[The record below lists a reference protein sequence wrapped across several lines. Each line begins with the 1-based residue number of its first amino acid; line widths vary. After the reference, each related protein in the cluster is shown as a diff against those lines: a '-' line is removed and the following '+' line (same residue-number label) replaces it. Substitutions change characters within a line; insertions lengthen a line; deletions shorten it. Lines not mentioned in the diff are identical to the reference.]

1 MDFFQY
7 LGEKRLKKESPLAY
21 KLRPKRLE
29 EIVGQEHILGEGK
42 PLYNLIKNDKLTSII
57 LYGPPGTGKTTIA
70 HVIAQVTNNIFKSI
84 NATIAGI
91 NDIKKIIEEAKLEF
105 SQGGRRTILFI
116 DEIHRFN
123 KLQQDALLPSV
134 EEGIIVLI
142 GATTEN
148 PFYEVNK
155 ALVSRSLVFELFP
168 LKEEDIIKIINR
180 AISDKEN
187 GLGEMNIKVEEN
199 AKRLIARLSNGDAR
213 VALNILEACVYST
226 KPLEDG
232 TIMITQDTVGNLSN
246 RKISLYDATGDM
258 HYDTISAFIK
268 SVRGSDPDAALF
280 YLAKMLDSGED
291 IKFIARRLIILAA
304 EDIGLADPMALNVAT
319 SAAWACEF
327 VGMPEARIILSEA
340 TIYLAC
346 APKSNSAYL
355 AIEKALEDAKNTPIK
370 SIPMHLRMA
379 SHGEEKLGH
388 GIGYLYPHDFKNH
401 WVKQQYLP
409 DELVGRRYYYPSEM
423 GKEREIKEYIENLK
437 KEDSNKSS

>member
-21 KLRPKRLE
+21 KLRPKQLE
-29 EIVGQEHILGEGK
+29 DIVGQDHILSKGK

-57 LYGPPGTGKTTIA
+57 LYGPPGTGKTSIAQVIA
-70 HVIAQVTNNIFKSI
+70 HVTNKIFRSI
-84 NATIAGI
+84 NATTAGI
-91 NDIKKIIEEAKLEF
+91 NDIKKIIEEAKSEF
-105 SQGGRRTILFI
+105 SQGGQKTILFI

-134 EEGIIVLI
+134 EEGTIILI

-168 LKEEDIIKIINR
+168 LKEEDIIKIIDR

-187 GLGEMNIKVEEN
+187 GLGEMNVKVEEE
-199 AKRLIARLSNGDAR
+199 AKRLIAKISNGDAR
-213 VALNILEACVYST
+213 AALNILEACVYST

-232 TIMITQDTVGNLSN
+232 TIVVTKDTVGELSN
-246 RKISLYDATGDM
+246 RQISLYDATGDM

-280 YLAKMLDSGED
+280 YLAKMLNSGED
-291 IKFIARRLIILAA
+291 VKFIARRLIILAA
-304 EDIGLADPMALNVAT
+304 EDIGLADPTALSVAT

-327 VGMPEARIILSEA
+327 VGMPEARIILAEA

-355 AIEKALEDAKNTPIK
+355 AIEKAIEDAKNIPIK

-379 SHGEEKLGH
+379 LNGEEKLGH
-388 GIGYLYPHDFKNH
+388 GVGYLYPHNFQNH

-409 DELVGRRYYYPSEM
+409 DELVGRKYYYPTEI
-423 GKEREIKEYIENLK
+423 GKEKEIKEYIENLR
-437 KEDSNKSS
+437 KEDK